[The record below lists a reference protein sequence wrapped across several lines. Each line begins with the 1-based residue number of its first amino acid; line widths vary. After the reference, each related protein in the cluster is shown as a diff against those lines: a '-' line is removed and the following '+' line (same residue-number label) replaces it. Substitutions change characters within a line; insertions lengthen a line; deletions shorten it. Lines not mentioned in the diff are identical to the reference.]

1 VGLYKLTHSL
11 KAPRFNPSTYQVRET
26 QKLVSKIRFRFDV
39 ISWFQSL
46 FSNSTCTAL
55 RNGTGFNPDNETE
68 WLLFAEQVFRLEGEQ
83 EQVEYATF
91 DKNLESSTRL
101 MRPDTAYMYRPSDT
115 GYPDG
120 KGACY
125 NRMSWSAATRRRRRT
140 RRRCWWGCAS

>member
-1 VGLYKLTHSL
+1 M
-11 KAPRFNPSTYQVRET
+11 
-26 QKLVSKIRFRFDV
+26 
-39 ISWFQSL
+39 

-125 NRMSWSAATRRRRRT
+125 NRMVLVSGNPQKKANKTALLVGL
-140 RRRCWWGCAS
+140 CKLNPADP